1 MLRRRLQLIGLRIR
15 RVMVEWTTA
24 CPDWEERILERKS
37 LVPFDPLFPDEAAAA
52 LDVFN
57 DLHIVDLPGRP
68 TIGQVCRPWLLDL
81 PKALFGSYDAK
92 TGRRLI
98 REYMLL
104 VSKKN
109 WKSGVAAA
117 VMLTALIRNWR
128 DSAEFLIVAPTV
140 EVANNSFTPAADM
153 VRANDLLWVENGG
166 FLRVQPNFRTITN
179 INNGATLKVIAADS
193 ETVGGKKATGIFVDE
208 LWLFG
213 DKANAE
219 NMFRE
224 VIGGLTSRPE
234 GFVVYVST
242 QSDKQPAGIF
252 RQKLE
257 YFRAVRDGKIED
269 KRSLGILYEYP
280 KRVIERELFRDEKY
294 WYITNPNLG
303 ASADPEFIRDQ
314 YRKAE
319 AAGPAS
325 FCGFAAKH
333 LNVEIGISIGST
345 SWAGAE
351 FWESCADK
359 TLTLDTLLARS
370 EVVVVGID
378 GGGLDD
384 LLGLAVLGRCRETRK
399 WLVWCK
405 AWAHRVVLERRKEV
419 APRLLDFEKAG
430 QLTIVNSPGDDVTE
444 VADIITGID
453 ELGLLAGTHSV
464 AVDAAGIG
472 DIIDALT
479 GRGFSVDRIAG
490 IQQGWKL
497 TGAIKTTE
505 RKLAGGE
512 LVHDG
517 SELMAWCVG
526 NAKVEPRGNAVT
538 ITKATAG
545 SAKIDPLAALFDAV
559 SLMAMNPSAQS
570 KSPWEEESYR
580 LQVC

>member
-1 MLRRRLQLIGLRIR
+1 MLRRRLRLIGLRIR

-24 CPDWEERILERKS
+24 CPDWEERIIGNRS
-37 LVPFDPLFPDEAAAA
+37 LIPFDPLFPDEADAA
-52 LDVFN
+52 LEVFS

-68 TIGQVCRPWLLDL
+68 TIGQACRPWLFGL
-81 PKALFGSYDAK
+81 PRALFGAYDAHSGK
-92 TGRRLI
+92 RLI

-104 VSKKN
+104 VAKKN
-109 WKSGVAAA
+109 WKSGSAAGI
-117 VMLTALIRNWR
+117 MLTALIRNWR

-140 EVANNSFTPAADM
+140 EIANNSFGPAADM
-153 VRANDLLWVENGG
+153 VRANDALWVERGG

-213 DKANAE
+213 DRANAE

-224 VIGGLTSRPE
+224 VTGGLTSRPE
-234 GFVVYVST
+234 GFVVYAST
-242 QSDKQPAGIF
+242 QSDKAPAGIF
-252 RQKLE
+252 KQKLE
-257 YFRAVRDGKIED
+257 YFRGVRDGKIDD
-269 KRSLGILYEYP
+269 KRSLGILYEFP
-280 KRVIERELFRDEKY
+280 RKFIEKQAFRDEKY
-294 WYITNPNLG
+294 WYIPNPNLG
-303 ASADPEFIRDQ
+303 ASVDLDFVRDK
-314 YRKAE
+314 YREAE

-405 AWAHRVVLERRKEV
+405 AWAHRIVLERRKEV

-453 ELGLLAGTHSV
+453 ELGLLAGTHSI